1 MKKYE
6 LVNLEGC
13 LMETYEAESIEEAT
27 DYFEENYT
35 GEYKII
41 PKDEIEYLQNDGG
54 IEVEFK

>member
-27 DYFEENYT
+27 EYFKENYT

-54 IEVEFK
+54 IEVEF

>member
-27 DYFEENYT
+27 EYFEENYT

-41 PKDEIEYLQNDGG
+41 PRRNRIPRK
-54 IEVEFK
+54 

>member
-27 DYFEENYT
+27 EYFKGNYT
-35 GEYKII
+35 GEYRII

-54 IEVEFK
+54 IEVEF